1 MENKRFCHL
10 HLHTEYSL
18 LDSSA
23 KIKKVISRAK
33 ELGMDSIAITDHG
46 VMYGCVAFYKE
57 AIAQGIKPI
66 LGCEVYVAG
75 KSMNIKINDKDN
87 ATYHLVL
94 LVKNEVGYE
103 NLMKIVSSASIDG
116 FYYKPR
122 VDHDFLRKH
131 SEGLIALSACLGGEV
146 QKNLLREDYEKAKE
160 VALMYK
166 DIFKE
171 GFYLEIQDHGMEEQR
186 KVTEGN
192 IKLSRET
199 GIPLIATNDVHY
211 INQEDSKAHD
221 ILMCIQTGKTVED
234 QNRRRYPSDQFYLKS
249 PEEMW
254 DMFSYVPEALENTIK
269 IADECNFDY
278 EFHVSKLPNFPV
290 PQEYKTHFDYLEE
303 VCFDG
308 LVERYD
314 VFEQFRDKLINVQ
327 DIKDFAE
334 TNKEAKEYVDRLSY
348 ELGVINQMGYVDYFL
363 ITWDFIK
370 YSNDHGIPTG
380 PGRGSAAGS
389 IVAYTLGITKIN
401 PIKYSLLF
409 ERFLNPER
417 VSMPDYKKV

>member
-1 MENKRFCHL
+1 MENKKFCHL

-33 ELGMDSIAITDHG
+33 ELGMESIAITDHG

-66 LGCEVYVAG
+66 LGCEVYVAS
-75 KSMNIKINDKDN
+75 KSMDIKINDKDN
-87 ATYHLVL
+87 GTYHLVL
-94 LVKNEVGYE
+94 LVKNQVGYE
-103 NLMKIVSSASIDG
+103 NLMKIVSAASIDG

-122 VDHDFLRKH
+122 VDHDFLREH

-146 QKNLLREDYEKAKE
+146 QKNLLRDDYEKAKE

-166 DIFKE
+166 DIFKD

-192 IKLSRET
+192 IKLARET

-211 INQEDSKAHD
+211 IKQEDSKAHD

-234 QNRRRYPSDQFYLKS
+234 VNRRRYPSDQFYLKS

-254 DMFSYVPEALENTIK
+254 NMFSYVPEALENTIK

-290 PQEYKTHFDYLEE
+290 P
-303 VCFDG
+303 
-308 LVERYD
+308 
-314 VFEQFRDKLINVQ
+314 
-327 DIKDFAE
+327 
-334 TNKEAKEYVDRLSY
+334 
-348 ELGVINQMGYVDYFL
+348 
-363 ITWDFIK
+363 
-370 YSNDHGIPTG
+370 
-380 PGRGSAAGS
+380 
-389 IVAYTLGITKIN
+389 
-401 PIKYSLLF
+401 
-409 ERFLNPER
+409 
-417 VSMPDYKKV
+417 